1 MFYSTGVV
9 LDFADTEKK
18 INPSVLR
25 VLRIFRIARLL
36 KFLNFAKGVRRLVVA
51 LIISL
56 PSLLNVGT
64 LIFII
69 VFIYAII
76 GMSLFG
82 NVKHQ
87 GSIND
92 MENFEDF
99 GKSLLLLFRLA
110 TSAGWNDIL
119 DSLSVAPPD
128 CDPNYKRL
136 ANGNCGE
143 KTSAIIYLVSYV
155 FIIFLVMV
163 NMYIALLLE
172 NVGTMFEEEEFII
185 SKATID
191 NFYDVWNTFAPNG
204 ESTIPYEELY
214 FFCSKLDKPLTIP
227 VPNKVKIM
235 SMKIPVRRG
244 ERAHVFDVIKAV
256 VKRALEKEGQLES
269 PEDFD
274 LVVAKMEMQ
283 FVGRRSARS
292 RRGKVNAK
300 EVAAIAIQRAFRAH
314 QRKQRFQD
322 VVDIARRH
330 SQMSDHRN
338 RVNCVS
344 DGTSTTAMLSG
355 SKSSCSINL
364 NSSMNVAVSKEDGNL
379 TNENTSPADDDV
391 FESSCFH
398 IDAKKRA
405 TEISSFDA
413 MQRQRRRG
421 RTPIFMIETSV

>member
-1 MFYSTGVV
+1 MW
-9 LDFADTEKK
+9 
-18 INPSVLR
+18 
-25 VLRIFRIARLL
+25 
-36 KFLNFAKGVRRLVVA
+36 
-51 LIISL
+51 
-56 PSLLNVGT
+56 GT

-214 FFCSKLDKPLTIP
+214 FFC
-227 VPNKVKIM
+227 
-235 SMKIPVRRG
+235 
-244 ERAHVFDVIKAV
+244 F
-256 VKRALEKEGQLES
+256 
-269 PEDFD
+269 
-274 LVVAKMEMQ
+274 
-283 FVGRRSARS
+283 
-292 RRGKVNAK
+292 
-300 EVAAIAIQRAFRAH
+300 
-314 QRKQRFQD
+314 
-322 VVDIARRH
+322 
-330 SQMSDHRN
+330 
-338 RVNCVS
+338 
-344 DGTSTTAMLSG
+344 
-355 SKSSCSINL
+355 
-364 NSSMNVAVSKEDGNL
+364 
-379 TNENTSPADDDV
+379 
-391 FESSCFH
+391 
-398 IDAKKRA
+398 
-405 TEISSFDA
+405 
-413 MQRQRRRG
+413 
-421 RTPIFMIETSV
+421 